1 MTSLVLLIALK
12 ETSAVNLLPCTCLP
26 VVPMILTI
34 IIASVLKIMFTCFV
48 SHTYFDAYL
57 YALQVTSRVTYELC
71 FAMEDYFIEYH
82 PYNDGNNPNHY
93 PGSDSQSLVY
103 LKIGY
108 ESDNI
113 EDLRQRIQEWL
124 KGILDN
130 KDIVIAIAPGH
141 SPQSPPNFL
150 HGIVRSLIHGNIK
163 DGRDLLKRKIA
174 VPMAA
179 QGGPRDQDLHEN
191 TIEVTDPSKVKDK
204 VVYIID
210 DIWTTGSTLR
220 ACASLIR
227 RAGASDVKLF
237 AVGKTVSMQH
247 DD

>member
-1 MTSLVLLIALK
+1 MLIYERCMLR
-12 ETSAVNLLPCTCLP
+12 EE
-26 VVPMILTI
+26 
-34 IIASVLKIMFTCFV
+34 
-48 SHTYFDAYL
+48 L
-57 YALQVTSRVTYELC
+57 YYESC

-82 PYNDGNNPNHY
+82 PYNGGNNPNHY

-103 LKIGY
+103 LKMGY
-108 ESDNI
+108 ENANI

-141 SPQSPPNFL
+141 SPQSSPNFL
-150 HGIVRSLIHGNIK
+150 HEIAGSLIRGNIK
-163 DGRDLLKRKIA
+163 DGRDLLIRRIA
-174 VPMAA
+174 VPKAA

-191 TIEVTDPSKVKDK
+191 TIEVTDPSKVKVK

-210 DIWTTGSTLR
+210 DIWTSGSTLQ

-227 RAGASDVKLF
+227 KAGASDVKLF
-237 AVGKTVSMQH
+237 AVGKTVSM
-247 DD
+247 